1 MNLRQ
6 CPKEQWL
13 RIAEEK
19 GMSCE
24 VREGKTM
31 YVGAIS
37 FKEPGFDRPLRQVF
51 QVIER
56 SIDRDGQLL
65 LIPELEV
72 NVYWTSLGCAPWGVI
87 ENQ

>member
-1 MNLRQ
+1 
-6 CPKEQWL
+6 
-13 RIAEEK
+13 
-19 GMSCE
+19 
-24 VREGKTM
+24 M